1 MKKNEKLEQKLK
13 QANEKVVELLK
24 TKIQLGSP
32 KSTAKKQF
40 NFDFVDKK
48 EFYEKSKEFLSPT
61 HERKKT
67 VSKEKQFYE
76 KSLKL
81 KNRKLTKDLRCLNHD
96 ASK

>member
-32 KSTAKKQF
+32 KNTAKKQF
-40 NFDFVDKK
+40 NFDFVDK

-67 VSKEKQFYE
+67 VSK
-76 KSLKL
+76 
-81 KNRKLTKDLRCLNHD
+81 
-96 ASK
+96 